1 MGCVN
6 SQQKLDQF
14 QKNANQIAYD
24 SGSAATV
31 SNRYAVS
38 SPDDDKN
45 DIDNFNE
52 TSENINNNNNNNANN
67 NADEMSMY
75 TNISDFEVEKNLKNK
90 KKNRNNKNSENS
102 SQDVD
107 ADLDAFKNS
116 MKNKKKS
123 RKQKT
128 SLILN
133 NSSAKLPGTELG
145 VYDQS
150 SNKMKFTGGIQNA

>member
-1 MGCVN
+1 MGCVS

-14 QKNANQIAYD
+14 QKNANQIEYD

-38 SPDDDKN
+38 SPDDDVN
-45 DIDNFNE
+45 DADNFNE
-52 TSENINNNNNNNANN
+52 TSSNVNNSNNNANN

-75 TNISDFEVEKNLKNK
+75 TNISDFKVEKNSKNEKK
-90 KKNRNNKNSENS
+90 KKNRNKNSENS
-102 SQDVD
+102 SRDVD

>member
-1 MGCVN
+1 MGCVS

-14 QKNANQIAYD
+14 QKNANLDYD

-38 SPDDDKN
+38 SPDDDDVN
-45 DIDNFNE
+45 DANNFY
-52 TSENINNNNNNNANN
+52 ENSGNVNNNNSNINN

-75 TNISDFEVEKNLKNK
+75 TNISDFKVEKNSKNK
-90 KKNRNNKNSENS
+90 KKNRNKNSENS
-102 SQDVD
+102 SDVD

-128 SLILN
+128 NLILN
-133 NSSAKLPGTELG
+133 NSSAKFPGTELG